1 MITHCNALNIRYLDW
16 ITPSIW
22 IIFVDEPVMSLL
34 MSSKVSF
41 IAKLSL
47 FVHVDLCDGTV
58 HQRYDVLKNPG
69 ESGRTRENLGE
80 PGPKI
85 I

>member
-1 MITHCNALNIRYLDW
+1 MLSHALEPGCHGITDCNALNIRYLDW

-58 HQRYDVLKNPG
+58 YQFSCVMELQIPR
-69 ESGRTRENLGE
+69 
-80 PGPKI
+80 
-85 I
+85 